1 MTRSWRPG
9 RPIFRRLSALS
20 FFLLIG
26 PAGNLLAQS
35 QRVSLRAGVLLDGRG
50 GIQKDVRI
58 EIEGDRIVRITPGP
72 GVAAYDLGRLTV
84 LPGLIDTHVH
94 IGYHFGKDGRA
105 DTSGESP
112 AEAAL
117 AGVENSWRTLT
128 AGVTTVQSVG
138 AETDAELK
146 TLIERGVV
154 PGPRILTSLGSL
166 SEETGSPDAIRR
178 YVRGRKSA
186 GGDLIKIFASKSIRE
201 GGAQTMSDAQLDA
214 ACGEA
219 RALGLRTLVHA
230 HSASAVIAA
239 ARAGCTQVE
248 HGAFVSDE
256 ALALMA
262 ERGTYFDPNIGLVL
276 QNYLSNK
283 ARFLGFGNYTE
294 EGFTYMERAVTSNIA
309 MFKRA
314 LAARGLKLVMGTDA
328 VAGAHG
334 HNADEIIVRVRDGG
348 QAPLDALGDASS
360 RAAESLGM
368 GDRLGAIAPGLTAD
382 IIAVDGDV
390 LKDITALRRVVFV
403 MKGGRVVQ
411 NLAGPEAR

>member
-1 MTRSWRPG
+1 VIIASAAVTFAQPG
-9 RPIFRRLSALS
+9 R
-20 FFLLIG
+20 
-26 PAGNLLAQS
+26 
-35 QRVSLRAGVLLDGRG
+35 VSIRAGVLLDGRG
-50 GIQKDVRI
+50 GAQKDTRI
-58 EIEGDRIVRITPGP
+58 EIDGDRIGAIAQGP
-72 GVAAYDLGRLTV
+72 GATTYDLGRLTV

-117 AGVENSWRTLT
+117 AGVENAWLTLI

-138 AETDAELK
+138 AESDADLRG
-146 TLIERGVV
+146 LIARGVV
-154 PGPRILTSLGSL
+154 PGPRILTSLGSM
-166 SEETGSPDAIRR
+166 SDETGAPDDIRR

-186 GGDLIKIFASKSIRE
+186 GADLIKIFASKSIRE
-201 GGAQTMSDAQLDA
+201 GGAQTMTDAQLEA

-239 ARAGCTQVE
+239 TRAGCTQIE
-248 HGAFVSDE
+248 HGALVSDE

-276 QNYLSNK
+276 QNYLANK

-294 EGFTYMERAVTSNIA
+294 EGFAYMERAVTSNFA
-309 MFKRA
+309 MFTRA
-314 LAARGLKLVMGTDA
+314 LAQKGLKMVMGTDA

-334 HNADEIIVRVRDGG
+334 HNADEIIARVRDGG
-348 QAPLDALGDASS
+348 QPPMDALRDATS

-368 GDRLGAIAPGLTAD
+368 SDRLGAIAPGLAAD
-382 IIAVDGDV
+382 LIAVDGDV
-390 LKDITALRRVVFV
+390 LEDITSLKRVVFV
-403 MKGGRVVQ
+403 MKDGRVVR
-411 NLAGPEAR
+411 NVAASESR